1 MIRDFRREFLQ
12 GLRRALS
19 LRRDVVS
26 VLLGCLMLGIGEL
39 VWRGGRVLRGCEKL
53 VTLNLFELGR
63 VGYLSGNKYECNN

>member
-1 MIRDFRREFLQ
+1 MIRDFRQEFLQ

-39 VWRGGRVLRGCEKL
+39 VWKEGRVLGGYERL
-53 VTLNLFELGR
+53 VTLNLFSPGR
-63 VGYLSGNKYECNN
+63 VGYLPGNKYECNN